1 MASLLVK
8 VNVSLEN
15 QSEKLQ
21 RCEILFDEILN
32 YNILG
37 LLENI
42 VYTDTKKKPQN
53 ILLKVISILIRYIKE
68 FSKQSNKNTVKAK
81 TQTFAIV
88 KMQAKINSWVKNNP
102 PFTSDIPLQYL

>member
-1 MASLLVK
+1 MASLK

-15 QSEKLQ
+15 QSEKLE

-42 VYTDTKKKPQN
+42 VYTDTKGKKPKYSFKGYLN
-53 ILLKVISILIRYIKE
+53 
-68 FSKQSNKNTVKAK
+68 SN
-81 TQTFAIV
+81 
-88 KMQAKINSWVKNNP
+88 
-102 PFTSDIPLQYL
+102 

>member
-42 VYTDTKKKPQN
+42 VYTDKKKKTPEYSFKGYLN
-53 ILLKVISILIRYIKE
+53 
-68 FSKQSNKNTVKAK
+68 SN
-81 TQTFAIV
+81 QI
-88 KMQAKINSWVKNNP
+88 
-102 PFTSDIPLQYL
+102 Y